1 MDLVEVEFK
10 GYRIEIY
17 KNPQQFPFK
26 VGDFVII
33 QAEKGMD
40 IGKIHHTDIK
50 LPDEDNNDVIL
61 NVIRKARREEIEKL
75 KKLREKETNALIRC
89 KEFAAKREL
98 NMKLMDS
105 EYQFDGNKLTFYFTA
120 DKRIDFR
127 ELVKDL
133 AAEYKT
139 RIELRQIGIRDE
151 AKRISGCGVC
161 GYKLCCTAFLRE
173 FEPISS
179 QYAKEQ
185 NLSINPSKLS
195 GCCGR
200 LMCCLL
206 YEKENYDKA
215 LEKFPKMGTIIKT
228 SKGVGKVDKI
238 DIFKNLIYLKYEND
252 DWDKITLEEAEEL
265 RKKAGDDPEE
275 QKEVELKETARQQPE
290 GQDKEETDKLNA

>member
-1 MDLVEVEFK
+1 VKNYENMDYIEVEFK
-10 GYRIEIY
+10 GYRQEIY
-17 KNPQQFPFK
+17 KNPQQFPFE
-26 VGDFVII
+26 VGNYVIV
-33 QAEKGMD
+33 QAEKGID
-40 IGKIHHTDIK
+40 IGKIHHAHIK
-50 LPDEDNNDVIL
+50 ISDEGDNDKHL
-61 NVIRKARREEIEKL
+61 CVIRKARKEEIEKL
-75 KKLREKETNALIRC
+75 NKLREKEVKALLRC
-89 KEFAAKREL
+89 KELAKKREL
-98 NMKLMDS
+98 NMKLIDS

-151 AKRISGCGVC
+151 AKRISGCGIC
-161 GYKLCCTAFLRE
+161 GNKLCCTAFLRE

-206 YEKENYDKA
+206 FEKEMYDRA
-215 LEKFPKMGTIIKT
+215 LERFPKMDTIIKT
-228 SKGVGKVDKI
+228 PRGDGKVDKI
-238 DIFKNLIYLKYEND
+238 DIFKNLIYVKYENEE
-252 DWDKITLEEAEEL
+252 WDKITLEEVKTL
-265 RKKAGDDPEE
+265 M
-275 QKEVELKETARQQPE
+275 KETDAE
-290 GQDKEETDKLNA
+290 SEETVKNDTKKG